1 MTNATFNTLFAGS
14 VYLIDGKPFQSYHCA
29 ADDRLRCVAN
39 CTDVATLRAAL
50 GAEGLQKSVRDA
62 IERKIRRLERA
73 Q

>member
-39 CTDVATLRAAL
+39 CAIQTQQAGTLIRGCGWWRSVALLRRIAWWT
-50 GAEGLQKSVRDA
+50 
-62 IERKIRRLERA
+62 RRGV
-73 Q
+73 